1 MGFSE
6 EHAIETYKSLI
17 TISTE
22 AFKALQ
28 FLNGGAVI
36 AFLSYLSQV
45 APTFPALLCNA
56 KVPLGCFVAGLFFG
70 TLIYFTS
77 YFTQLSLHNENIG
90 NEKDG
95 KHNLWLWLSAIL
107 GIMSLICFALGAFLS
122 LDVLSMISTANL

>member
-1 MGFSE
+1 MGFNE

-36 AFLSYLSQV
+36 AFLSYLSQM
-45 APTFPALLCNA
+45 ASKFPSLLCNA

-77 YFTQLSLHNENIG
+77 YLTQLSLHSENIG
-90 NEKDG
+90 SAKDG
-95 KHNLWLWLSAIL
+95 KHNLWLWLSAVL
-107 GIMSLICFALGAFLS
+107 GIMSLICFALGSFLS
-122 LDVLSMISTANL
+122 LNVLSMISTANL